1 MNYEDILNYNDLL
14 NETFGTEDMDLI
26 EEDYYDADVATEA
39 TVKGVTKKVYAMVM
53 NVGRRIIEA
62 ITRWIRNRSIN
73 KLVAF
78 LKNKVAKFK
87 EADQKKV
94 WGEIS
99 KALSKGG
106 KGSKHGD
113 VGAGDYSSGS
123 VTYVIRLMA
132 SLRTSDG
139 LVKLQALLRQIK
151 STPVDKFGKEIT
163 QFKTTTTSDVIS
175 NVKKT
180 GATMYTNPGNIL
192 SAIGDGNTLCESYK
206 AIMESFITQ
215 ANNNISIDNMPEL
228 SKGQC
233 DIIGKSLKTLMAVI
247 SQFTL
252 KTIHFFQRKDDQW
265 KMTGV
270 QKAIIK
276 ILKESQKVTY
286 DAIKATNIMLSEA
299 KTDDYEEVEES
310 ADMSITDML
319 MDMSITSE
327 SLSYEVENMD
337 DSNLDDFEF

>member
-26 EEDYYDADVATEA
+26 EEDYYDEDVATEA
-39 TVKGVTKKVYAMVM
+39 SVKGVTKKVYAMVM

-73 KLVAF
+73 KLVVF

-87 EADQKKV
+87 DTDQKNV
-94 WGEIS
+94 WEDIY
-99 KALSKGG
+99 KALASGG
-106 KGSKHGD
+106 KGSKHGN
-113 VGAGDYSSGS
+113 VGAGKYSTDN
-123 VTYVIRLMA
+123 VTYIIKLMA

-151 STPVDKFGKEIT
+151 STPIDKFGKEIT
-163 QFKTTTTSDVIS
+163 QFKTTTTSDIIS

-180 GATMYTNPGNIL
+180 GATMYTKPGNIL
-192 SAIGDGNTLCESYK
+192 SAIGDGSEIYESYRN
-206 AIMESFITQ
+206 IMDAFVAQSK
-215 ANNNISIDNMPEL
+215 ISDISKMPEL

-233 DIIGKSLKTLMAVI
+233 DIIGKSLKTLMAII

-327 SLSYEVENMD
+327 SLSYEVESMD

>member
-26 EEDYYDADVATEA
+26 EEDYYDEDVATEA
-39 TVKGVTKKVYAMVM
+39 SVKGVTKKVYAMVM

-62 ITRWIRNRSIN
+62 ITRWIKNRSIN

-87 EADQKKV
+87 DADQKKV
-94 WGEIS
+94 WDEIS
-99 KALSKGG
+99 KAIASGG

-113 VGAGDYSSGS
+113 VGAGEYSTGA
-123 VTYVIRLMA
+123 VTYIIQLMA

-151 STPVDKFGKEIT
+151 STPIDKFGKEIT

-192 SAIGDGNTLCESYK
+192 SAIGDGSNLCESYK
-206 AIMESFITQ
+206 KLMDSFVKQPATMKI
-215 ANNNISIDNMPEL
+215 NNMPEL

-252 KTIHFFQRKDDQW
+252 KTIHFFQRKEDQW